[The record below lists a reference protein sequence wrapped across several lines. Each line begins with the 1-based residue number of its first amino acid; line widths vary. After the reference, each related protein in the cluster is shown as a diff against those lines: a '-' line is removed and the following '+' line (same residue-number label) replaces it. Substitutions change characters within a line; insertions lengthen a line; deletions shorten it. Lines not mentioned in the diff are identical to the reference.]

1 MKHVDSNE
9 RDPTPRQT
17 RVKEASKVF
26 PISVFA
32 AVRPADLPL
41 SDPPARCC
49 PVRRP
54 PIVRSSGPMLSG
66 PQTSHCPILRPDAVR
81 SADLPLSDLPA
92 YCRPVRS
99 PSIVRSS
106 GPLLSGPLTFHC
118 PTFRPTVVR
127 FAHLPLSDPPAPC
140 HPAPRLLLAPSL
152 RSRSGFKNVA
162 LQTAPRAGGQ
172 ASPTLQ
178 PAYSSFA
185 RCGEGI
191 TI

>member
-1 MKHVDSNE
+1 MKHVDSSE

-17 RVKEASKVF
+17 RVKGASKVF

-32 AVRPADLPL
+32 AVRPADLPLLTLRTDVVRSADLPL

-54 PIVRSSGPMLSG
+54 PIVRSSGPMPFG
-66 PQTSHCPILRPDAVR
+66 PLTFHCPTFRPTVVR
-81 SADLPLSDLPA
+81 FAHLPLSDPPA
-92 YCRPVRS
+92 
-99 PSIVRSS
+99 
-106 GPLLSGPLTFHC
+106 PLLSGPLTFHC